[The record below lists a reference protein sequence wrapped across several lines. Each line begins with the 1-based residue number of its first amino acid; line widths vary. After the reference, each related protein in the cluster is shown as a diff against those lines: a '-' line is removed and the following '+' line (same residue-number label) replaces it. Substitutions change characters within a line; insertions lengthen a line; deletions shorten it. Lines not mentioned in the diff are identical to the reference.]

1 MSRTRG
7 PPSDLAIV
15 AIIPARFGSTR
26 LPGKP
31 LSDIH
36 GKTMIERVWERAC
49 AASLPERVLVATD
62 DERIAAAVRR
72 FGGEVVLTSSAHA
85 TGTDRLAEAVR
96 MTDADIVV
104 NVQGDEPM
112 LDPAGID
119 AAAAPLL
126 GDPELPMATLSLPL
140 TELEEMLSPSV
151 VKVVTDARGDALY
164 FSRSPIP
171 HVRTPGGRL
180 EDAARAALEKGLARK
195 HVGLYAYR
203 RAALLRFAALPPAP
217 LEQAEGLE
225 QLRAL
230 HHGMRIR
237 VVAVDGPA
245 GVAVDTAED
254 LERVRALLGP
264 PALNPR
270 KESGCRP
277 STSS

>member
-36 GKTMIERVWERAC
+36 GKTMIERVWERAR

-96 MTDADIVV
+96 TTDADIVV
-104 NVQGDEPM
+104 NVQGDEPL

-119 AAAAPLL
+119 AVAAPLVEE
-126 GDPELPMATLSLPL
+126 PELPMATLSLPL

-171 HVRTPGGRL
+171 HVRTPGGDL
-180 EDAARAALEKGLARK
+180 EDAARAALAKGLARK

-203 RAALLRFAALPPAP
+203 RAALLRFAALPPAA
-217 LEQAEGLE
+217 LELAEGLE

-237 VVAVDGPA
+237 VVGVDGPG
-245 GVAVDTAED
+245 GVAVDTLED
-254 LERVRALLGP
+254 LERVRALLHP
-264 PALNPR
+264 SAVNSR

>member
-36 GKTMIERVWERAC
+36 GKTMIERVWERAR

-72 FGGEVVLTSSAHA
+72 FGGEAVMTSSAHA
-85 TGTDRLAEAVR
+85 TGTDRLAEAAGAL
-96 MTDADIVV
+96 DADIVV

-119 AAAAPLL
+119 AAVRPLVE
-126 GDPELPMATLSLPL
+126 DPQLPVGTLSLPL
-140 TELEEMLSPSV
+140 VDVDEMLSPSV
-151 VKVVTDARGDALY
+151 VKVVTDAAGDALY

-171 HVRTPGGRL
+171 HVRTGGGAR
-180 EDAARAALEKGLARK
+180 EAAAAALARGLARK
-195 HVGLYAYR
+195 HVGLYAFR
-203 RAALLRFAALPPAP
+203 RAALLRFAALPRSP
-217 LEQAEGLE
+217 LEEAEGLE

-237 VVAVDGPA
+237 VVAMEGA
-245 GVAVDTAED
+245 GSVAVDTAED
-254 LERVRALLGP
+254 LERVRALLA
-264 PALNPR
+264 PAAFSG
-270 KESGCRP
+270 KESGWRS